1 MVVRGLCLRARLPS
15 CPLPRAPD
23 RSGPCTMISTAAK
36 KTLDEDQLNDVQ
48 ECFDLFDIKRCGNID
63 YHEFKIAMRA
73 LGFKL
78 TREEVIMVVRK
89 YDRSG
94 SGRVDYDTFLT
105 IATEKI
111 LNRDPHSEI
120 LKTFELF
127 DVDGTGKIS
136 VENLKRVAENLG
148 EELKDEELRAMV
160 EEFDRD
166 LDGEL
171 SFAEFKYILSQAF

>member
-1 MVVRGLCLRARLPS
+1 MVVRGLCLRACLPS

-36 KTLDEDQLNDVQ
+36 KTLDQDQLNDVQ

-111 LNRDPHSEI
+111 LNRP
-120 LKTFELF
+120 T
-127 DVDGTGKIS
+127 
-136 VENLKRVAENLG
+136 LG
-148 EELKDEELRAMV
+148 NT
-160 EEFDRD
+160 
-166 LDGEL
+166 
-171 SFAEFKYILSQAF
+171 